1 MSVAC
6 FGDPESPLLRFLGTP
21 PEDCS
26 WCGRP
31 LTDPVVFWYLV
42 GTRVAFHPGC
52 AEDFGGTLIFE
63 ARRAKMV
70 SKGQSLLGGLDRR
83 WRALA
88 ASEPQ

>member
-1 MSVAC
+1 VSVAC

-31 LTDPVVFWYLV
+31 LTDPVVLV
-42 GTRVAFHPGC
+42 SRRHPRGVPSRLRR
-52 AEDFGGTLIFE
+52 GLWGTLIFE
-63 ARRAKMV
+63 VRRAKMV
-70 SKGQSLLGGLDRR
+70 SEGQSLLGGLDRR